1 MKAAAAQKP
10 AEGKETPAV
19 KAAVGAADAAGHLP
33 HVTDDDVLLTA
44 RQRRKEER
52 EARRQAKD
60 AAYELRRQRK
70 KNNDGTSSRGHNIVD
85 GSGLAEAFP
94 DHESTELESGAV
106 RRRITHGVVLVLLLA
121 LLVTGLVLAGMIQ
134 RGELELTLGPGK
146 PTPTPESCPAE
157 KLDYPANKSVS
168 VNVYNASTKEGRAG
182 TVAEELK
189 KRGFTVK
196 TVANARTQYSA
207 PAVVISGPSGHAA
220 AFALQRNLPNT
231 DYVQDERKDSTVD
244 VVLTGSFAGFVA
256 VPKVDE
262 TPGVLS
268 CPRLAPKKTAPA
280 TARSTMTRCRVAAAR
295 AARSTALDVPG
306 M

>member
-1 MKAAAAQKP
+1 MTRPPAGESAREPGKQDDAGAPEDAAQVP
-10 AEGKETPAV
+10 AGKV
-19 KAAVGAADAAGHLP
+19 
-33 HVTDDDVLLTA
+33 DDVLLTA
-44 RQRRKEER
+44 GQRRKAER

-70 KNNDGTSSRGHNIVD
+70 KSKDASSWRGRHIVD
-85 GSGLAEAFP
+85 SNGLAEAFP
-94 DHESTELESGAV
+94 EPESTELETGTV

-121 LLVTGLVLAGMIQ
+121 LLVAGLVLAGMIQ

-146 PTPTPESCPAE
+146 PTPTPEGCPAE

-168 VNVYNASTKEGRAG
+168 VNVYNASSKEGRAG

-189 KRGFTVK
+189 KRGFSVK
-196 TVANARTQYSA
+196 KVDNGTTEYSA
-207 PAVVISGPSGHAA
+207 PAVIISGPSGHAA

-231 DYVQDERKDSTVD
+231 EYVQDARKDGSVD
-244 VVLTGSFAGFVA
+244 VVLTGTFVGLVA

-280 TARSTMTRCRVAAAR
+280 TAPV
-295 AARSTALDVPG
+295 TAPAG
-306 M
+306 